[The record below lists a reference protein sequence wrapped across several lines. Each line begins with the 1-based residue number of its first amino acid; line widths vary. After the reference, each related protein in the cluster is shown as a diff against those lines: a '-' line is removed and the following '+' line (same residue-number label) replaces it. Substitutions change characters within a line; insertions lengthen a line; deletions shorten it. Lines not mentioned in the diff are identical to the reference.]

1 MPPYL
6 DVNFALAHGAWERME
21 TSAPGMV
28 SAMKSGKSG
37 VWNAGSGQPR
47 SFNEMIEGLNRVLK
61 MSLKP
66 EYFDCPYPFYQPHTE
81 ADMAA
86 TKRDLKIEP
95 RFSLE
100 EGLEDYYKSGWLT
113 KGRSKVSTKKKK

>member
-6 DVNFALAHGAWERME
+6 DVNFALVYGAWGRME

-28 SAMKSGKSG
+28 WAMDWRRRAIR

-61 MSLKP
+61 MKLKP
-66 EYFDCPYPFYQPHTE
+66 EYFDCPYPFYQIHIGLISIF
-81 ADMAA
+81 
-86 TKRDLKIEP
+86 LKIC
-95 RFSLE
+95 
-100 EGLEDYYKSGWLT
+100 YNIIN
-113 KGRSKVSTKKKK
+113 